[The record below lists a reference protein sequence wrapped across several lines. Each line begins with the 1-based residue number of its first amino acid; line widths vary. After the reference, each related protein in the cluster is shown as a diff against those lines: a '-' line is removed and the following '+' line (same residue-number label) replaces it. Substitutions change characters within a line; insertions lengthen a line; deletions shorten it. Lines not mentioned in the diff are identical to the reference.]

1 MKVVLSHSA
10 VKRNFHGED
19 FFSILASRFRSFF
32 VAPRR
37 RRATF
42 RTLSVTSFNPS
53 QPPVG
58 RLRQRSLF
66 CPLCPFCFHPALP
79 YLWLESDQR
88 HNIFIIKRG
97 ISMRHPSLLDRSRA
111 ALAVIDMQEAFGKII
126 PDFDEMVERVAL
138 MVQACGLLKLPIIVT
153 EQYPKGL
160 GRTASAIAGS
170 LPEGPSPIEKLSFSA
185 CGAQEFDTRLRE
197 HHVEQVMLCGIEAHV
212 CVSQTAHD
220 LLQNG
225 YQVHL
230 LSDAVSTRLAR
241 NRQLAIDRMAKAGAI
256 ISSIEMALF
265 ELCPAG
271 TPEFKQMQALV
282 KQLS

>member
-1 MKVVLSHSA
+1 MGMKKHTLFPLPTPH
-10 VKRNFHGED
+10 FP
-19 FFSILASRFRSFF
+19 FRF
-32 VAPRR
+32 P
-37 RRATF
+37 
-42 RTLSVTSFNPS
+42 
-53 QPPVG
+53 
-58 RLRQRSLF
+58 
-66 CPLCPFCFHPALP
+66 PALP

-88 HNIFIIKRG
+88 RNIFIIKRG
-97 ISMRHPSLLDRSRA
+97 IFMRHPSLLDRRRA

-126 PDFDEMVERVAL
+126 PDFDEMVERIAL
-138 MVQACGLLKLPIIVT
+138 TVQACKLLKLPIVVT

-160 GRTASAIAGS
+160 GRTASAIAQS
-170 LPEGPSPIEKLSFSA
+170 LPEGSSPIEKLSFSA
-185 CGAQEFDTRLRE
+185 CGAQEFDSRLRE
-197 HHVEQVMLCGIEAHV
+197 HHVEQVILCGIEAHI

-241 NRQLAIDRMAKAGAI
+241 NRVLAIDRMAKAGAI

-271 TPEFKQMQALV
+271 TPEFKQAQALV

>member
-1 MKVVLSHSA
+1 MK
-10 VKRNFHGED
+10 
-19 FFSILASRFRSFF
+19 
-32 VAPRR
+32 
-37 RRATF
+37 
-42 RTLSVTSFNPS
+42 
-53 QPPVG
+53 
-58 RLRQRSLF
+58 
-66 CPLCPFCFHPALP
+66 HPAL
-79 YLWLESDQR
+79 
-88 HNIFIIKRG
+88 
-97 ISMRHPSLLDRSRA
+97 LDRKRA
-111 ALAVIDMQEAFGKII
+111 ALAVIDVQEAFSKII
-126 PDFDEMVERVAL
+126 ADFDEMASRIAL
-138 MVQACGLLKLPIIVT
+138 MVEACNLLNLPIIVT

-160 GRTASAIAGS
+160 GRTVETIGRH
-170 LPEGPSPIEKLSFSA
+170 LPEGVQPIEKLSFSA

-197 HHVEQVMLCGIEAHV
+197 RHIEQVILCGIEAHI

-241 NRQLAIDRMAKAGAI
+241 NRELAINKMAKAGAI

-282 KQLS
+282 KELR